1 MNSAQ
6 STPLVSVI
14 ALCFNHARFV
24 VECLE
29 SIRAQTFQDFD
40 LVIMDDC
47 SSDDSVAIITDWIA
61 RTGTQCT
68 FVAHKVNAGVCQTQN
83 EAIALGRGEF
93 LCVIAADDRWRP
105 DRIESHLKAFAA
117 LPPDVALVYSDTA
130 QIDEHGNALPETFLE
145 GQRPGFKL
153 PSGRVFEELI
163 NRNFVH
169 PVSSTMRRDAVSKVG
184 GYDTRLTIEDYDM
197 WLRLA
202 NEYQFAYVEGIYSD
216 YRIVS
221 TSLTRTLWVAPSA
234 RFVYG
239 QFLLREKW
247 IPSGL
252 LNARQRK
259 IWSDHQSEFAYWL
272 YFHGDPRATRCLWTA
287 ALRTKRPR
295 FFALATL
302 SALGVRRQR
311 AKRVAT
317 ALGLVRDN

>member
-1 MNSAQ
+1 M
-6 STPLVSVI
+6 PLVSVI

-47 SSDDSVAIITDWIA
+47 SSDDSVAIIKHWIA

-68 FVAHKVNAGVCQTQN
+68 FVAHEVNAGVCQTQN
-83 EAIALGRGEF
+83 EALALGRGKF
-93 LCVIAADDRWRP
+93 VCVIAADDRWRP
-105 DRIESHLKAFAA
+105 DRIERHLKAFAE
-117 LPPDVALVYSDTA
+117 LPADVALVYSDTA
-130 QIDEHGNALPETFLE
+130 QMDEHGTPLPQTFLE

-169 PVSSTMRRDAVSKVG
+169 PVSSTMRREAVVKVG

-202 NEYQFAYVEGIYSD
+202 NEYQFVYVEGIYSD

-234 RFVYG
+234 RFAYG

-252 LNARQRK
+252 LTKRQRMT
-259 IWSDHQSEFAYWL
+259 WSSHQAEFAYWL
-272 YFHGDPRATRCLWTA
+272 YFHDDPRATRCLWTA
-287 ALRTKRPR
+287 ALRTRRPR
-295 FFALATL
+295 YIALALL
-302 SALGVRRQR
+302 STLGVRRLQ
-311 AKRVAT
+311 AKRIGA
-317 ALGLVRDN
+317 ALGYVGDN

>member
-1 MNSAQ
+1 MNPVPSN
-6 STPLVSVI
+6 PLVSVI

-24 VECLE
+24 LECLE
-29 SIRAQTFQDFD
+29 SIKAQTFQDFD

-47 SSDDSVAIITDWIA
+47 SSDETVAIVTDWIS

-68 FVAHKVNAGVCQTQN
+68 FVAHKVNVGVCQTQN
-83 EAIALGRGEF
+83 EAIALGKGTF

-105 DRIESHLKAFAA
+105 DRIERHVKAFEA
-117 LPPDVALVYSDTA
+117 LPPEVALVYSDTA
-130 QIDEHGNALPETFLE
+130 QIDETGKLLPETFLE

-153 PSGRVFEELI
+153 PSGRVFEDLI
-163 NRNFVH
+163 DRNFVH
-169 PVSSTMRRDAVSKVG
+169 PVSSTMRREAVLKVG

-202 NEYQFAYVEGIYSD
+202 NEYKFAYVEGIYSD

-221 TSLTRTLWVAPSA
+221 TSLTRTLWVEPSA

-252 LNARQRK
+252 LNEKQEK
-259 IWSDHQSEFAYWL
+259 IWSDQQAEFAYWL

-287 ALRTKRPR
+287 ALRTKKPR
-295 FFALATL
+295 YFVLAIL
-302 SALGVRRQR
+302 SALGIRRHL
-311 AKRVAT
+311 AKRVGAL
-317 ALGLVRDN
+317 LGLATKN

>member
-1 MNSAQ
+1 M
-6 STPLVSVI
+6 
-14 ALCFNHARFV
+14 
-24 VECLE
+24 
-29 SIRAQTFQDFD
+29 
-40 LVIMDDC
+40 
-47 SSDDSVAIITDWIA
+47 AIITDWIA

-93 LCVIAADDRWRP
+93 LFVIAADDRWRP
-105 DRIESHLKAFAA
+105 DRIERHLNAFAA

-130 QIDEHGNALPETFLE
+130 QIDEHVNALPETFFE
-145 GQRPGFKL
+145 GPRPGFKL

-184 GYDTRLTIEDYDM
+184 GYDARLTIEDYDM

-239 QFLLREKW
+239 QYLLREKW

-252 LNARQRK
+252 LNARQRR
-259 IWSDHQSEFAYWL
+259 IWSDHQSEFA
-272 YFHGDPRATRCLWTA
+272 
-287 ALRTKRPR
+287 
-295 FFALATL
+295 
-302 SALGVRRQR
+302 
-311 AKRVAT
+311 
-317 ALGLVRDN
+317 